1 MALYMPFFYY
11 ICTPIIHKNILYLV
25 RKLINAIPTGVLSA
39 IATALCLY
47 LLLDN
52 DPFGAQHV
60 HLFPGSD
67 KVAHILMFMGVACA
81 YIYDYAKY
89 RLPHHT
95 NTNKELAFATA
106 AFTVGILA
114 EVAQLVMQNGR
125 SFEWADLLADAMG
138 AILGFLF
145 MKFYFIKR
153 FRNYVL
159 KFKRHHHHH
168 QHKD

>member
-1 MALYMPFFYY
+1 M
-11 ICTPIIHKNILYLV
+11 
-25 RKLINAIPTGVLSA
+25 RKLINAIPVGVLSA
-39 IATALCLY
+39 IATVLCLY

-67 KVAHILMFMGVACA
+67 KVAHVLMFMCVACA
-81 YIYDYAKY
+81 YIYDYVKY

-95 NTNKELAFATA
+95 STNKELAFSAA
-106 AFTVGILA
+106 AFTVGVLA

-125 SFEWADLLADAMG
+125 SFEWADLLADAVG
-138 AILGFLF
+138 AVLGFLL
-145 MKFYFIKR
+145 MKFFFTKR
-153 FRNYVL
+153 FRNYML

-168 QHKD
+168 HKEQA